1 MELDVAVVGGG
12 VSGLATA
19 YALQRRGHRVA
30 VLERQ
35 VRPGGNA
42 VSERL
47 GGFLMEH
54 GPSTVASSSLAA
66 QELSRALDLDHGRC
80 ELGQG
85 VRQRY
90 LVAEGR
96 LRGIPVHPLG
106 FLLSDY
112 LSLKARL
119 RLLAEALIPAG
130 GAGAPGDEE
139 SVARFCARRFGPEF
153 AERVIDPLVGGLYAG
168 RAEELSI
175 SAVFPALVEF
185 ERAHGSV
192 TLGLLRRQRR
202 GNGMPGG
209 RLFSWRSGIGAL
221 PRALAAALG
230 PALRTGVAVRRLEP
244 RPGGVRI
251 DAGAAGTFGARAVV
265 VATQPH
271 VTAELLAQV
280 DARAAA
286 AAAAIEAPPLA
297 VAFLG
302 YSKAQVEHPLDGL
315 GFLAPQRE
323 RRRLNG
329 AQFCS
334 TMFPGRAPEGFVAV
348 AGYIGGA
355 RAPELACLPA
365 PELIE
370 IAQGEFRE
378 LIGARGAPLV
388 ARVRHWPRGLPQ
400 YRLGHQALLAPLVEL
415 GQAVPG
421 IFVTGNYLKGPSVAT
436 CLQLA
441 GETAAAVEGFLKW
454 GQTPFN
460 WRRPGV
466 RSAAGGGN

>member
-19 YALQRRGHRVA
+19 YALHRRGHRVA

-66 QELSRALDLDHGRC
+66 RELSRALDLDRGRC
-80 ELGQG
+80 ELGPG

-90 LVAEGR
+90 LVGEGR

-119 RLLAEALIPAG
+119 RLLAEALIPGG
-130 GAGAPGDEE
+130 GAGDEE

-251 DAGAAGTFGARAVV
+251 DVGAAGAVHARAVV

-271 VTAELLAQV
+271 VTAELLAPV
-280 DARAAA
+280 DAPAAA

-323 RRRLNG
+323 RRRLSG

-370 IAQGEFRE
+370 IAQGEFRD
-378 LIGARGAPLV
+378 LIGARGAPQV

-400 YRLGHQALLAPLVEL
+400 YRLGHQARVAPLVAL
-415 GQAVPG
+415 GQAAPG
-421 IFVTGNYLKGPSVAT
+421 VFVTGNYLEGPAVAT
-436 CLQLA
+436 CLELA
-441 GETAAAVEGFLKW
+441 GKTAAAVEGFLKW
-454 GQTPFN
+454 GQTPFYSCQ
-460 WRRPGV
+460 PGV
-466 RSAAGGGN
+466 RSATDGGN